1 MNAKI
6 NSHYIG
12 CLRCFREIITFLKGN
27 KTHKVTL
34 GIAKPVSKGF
44 DAQFWYF
51 YFYLIR
57 NEFNNNNNIE
67 YLRANDKCSL
77 WYWTGQEGSCYI
89 AVAIEERLHV
99 P

>member
-1 MNAKI
+1 MLSFGI
-6 NSHYIG
+6 FISI
-12 CLRCFREIITFLKGN
+12 LR
-27 KTHKVTL
+27 
-34 GIAKPVSKGF
+34 
-44 DAQFWYF
+44 
-51 YFYLIR
+51 LIR